1 MERIIT
7 AIGNE
12 ELNNILKEQKNL
24 YVESSDIQ
32 YKEGVIEALEKYSS
46 TDIVIIKDDIIGE
59 ITLEELIFRIILIK
73 KDIKIVLVTEKRE
86 FEDNKNIVKIVY
98 DKNNYVNI
106 ITSYLTGEIYIKSN
120 NATKYT
126 YEVQNK
132 STDRRLKKSLVT
144 QKILDKLNKYKEIIK
159 QFLKKQ
165 EKKSK
170 IITFIGSSGSRKNNS
185 CFYFGKVS

>member
-59 ITLEELIFRIILIK
+59 MTLEELIFRIILIK
-73 KDIKIVLVTEKRE
+73 KDIKMVLVTEKRE